1 MQPRSREQLRAR
13 RARKRAAQRQR
24 QRRTLM
30 LLTLIPALVLA
41 AAAFP
46 FVGIGEDSGGAG
58 AALPVR
64 DSASAITPPVDLT
77 VARADGIALRL
88 PVELERV
95 TAFVFRPVD
104 NQTAQPLE
112 PGTGIEHHEVSL
124 EGSSGPARGGLDVGA
139 PAGTPVY
146 APVDGVIANVSD
158 LIVAG
163 RKEGYEITI
172 EPVRASSVGV
182 RVTHLD
188 PYDGRTVPDIGQQV
202 SAGATILGRVR
213 DLSGTTQLLAAQFT
227 SDAGNNVHIEV
238 LANPNPPGT

>member
-13 RARKRAAQRQR
+13 RARKRVAQQQR

-46 FVGIGEDSGGAG
+46 FVGIGDDSGAS
-58 AALPVR
+58 AALPMR
-64 DSASAITPPVDLT
+64 DSASAITPPADVT
-77 VARADGIALRL
+77 VARSDGIALRL

-104 NQTAQPLE
+104 NPTAQELE
-112 PGTGIEHHEVSL
+112 PGTGIDHHEVSL
-124 EGSSGPARGGLDVGA
+124 DGSTGPARGGLDVGA

-158 LIVAG
+158 FIVAG
-163 RKEGYEITI
+163 RKEGYELTI

-182 RVTHLD
+182 RITHLD